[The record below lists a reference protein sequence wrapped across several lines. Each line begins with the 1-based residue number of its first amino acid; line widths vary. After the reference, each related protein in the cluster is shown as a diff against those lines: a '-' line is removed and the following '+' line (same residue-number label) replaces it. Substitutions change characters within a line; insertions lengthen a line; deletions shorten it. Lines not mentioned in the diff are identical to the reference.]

1 MSNSPLIF
9 RFCNCVFVFQHSNV
23 SHLMLEIKY
32 FVSLKNVSFLF
43 WTRVHFKEGKLS
55 SPKFW
60 GRVAHKGWVRGRWR
74 SGRFII
80 FFVGEGW
87 GLSKK
92 WWSQYFRVWLIPWRT
107 LCLVSWRYRSS
118 YKSLGGYWSNCK
130 SLDADTLSSVKL
142 TEKKSTLHMF
152 LKLAP
157 FKKKSSGNNILL
169 SIFICVFLLPIFV
182 AVLSVSY
189 NF

>member
-1 MSNSPLIF
+1 MCL
-9 RFCNCVFVFQHSNV
+9 
-23 SHLMLEIKY
+23 
-32 FVSLKNVSFLF
+32 SFF

-87 GLSKK
+87 RVSKK

-130 SLDADTLSSVKL
+130 SLDADTLSSAKL
-142 TEKKSTLHMF
+142 TEKKRTLHMF